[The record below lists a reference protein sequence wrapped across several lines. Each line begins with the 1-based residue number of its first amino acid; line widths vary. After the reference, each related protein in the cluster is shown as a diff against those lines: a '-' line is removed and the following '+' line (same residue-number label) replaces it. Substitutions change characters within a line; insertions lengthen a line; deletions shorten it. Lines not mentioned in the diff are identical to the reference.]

1 MLLNKINNIN
11 LENQNNTNMIEDQ
24 IFKQRKYILSKLR
37 DSKQTNVESKITM
50 NSPKIV
56 EIEMENLVR

>member
-1 MLLNKINNIN
+1 
-11 LENQNNTNMIEDQ
+11 MIEDQ

-37 DSKQTNVESKITM
+37 DSKQTNIESKITM

-56 EIEMENLVR
+56 EIEMENLVIDEKY